1 MATTWRRGRRRVC
14 NGSRFAYWPV
24 SFIFNLF
31 LSVKEAKPITAI
43 FKYHNIHFFVQVLKG
58 TIRDTRQKVTSL
70 VENNEYQ
77 YRVCA
82 INKAGAGNY
91 SEASDLYKAYDPI
104 GILTIC
110 PSWYSHATILGISLE
125 YFYCYVFT

>member
-1 MATTWRRGRRRVC
+1 M
-14 NGSRFAYWPV
+14 
-24 SFIFNLF
+24 
-31 LSVKEAKPITAI
+31 
-43 FKYHNIHFFVQVLKG
+43 QVVKG
-58 TIRDTRQKVTSL
+58 TIRDTRQKVTNL

-104 GILTIC
+104 GIQKIQALFLSFKYLHFKIWNSFVVWC
-110 PSWYSHATILGISLE
+110 LL
-125 YFYCYVFT
+125 C